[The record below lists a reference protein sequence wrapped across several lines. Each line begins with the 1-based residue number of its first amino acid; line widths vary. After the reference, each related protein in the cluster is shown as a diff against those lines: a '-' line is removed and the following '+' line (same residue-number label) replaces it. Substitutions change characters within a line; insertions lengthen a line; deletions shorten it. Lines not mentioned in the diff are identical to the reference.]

1 MNKGKTSGNK
11 SAKKNDSKA
20 TKPHVGRPP
29 KNSKKTE
36 K

>member
-11 SAKKNDSKA
+11 STKKNDTKT

-29 KNSKKTE
+29 KSDKKSE